1 MSGSLRSD
9 GEDKRS
15 LIRFSKTQSPK
26 VTNRSNRAPER
37 VSFSREEL
45 TSLLNLYGRNVS
57 SGVWCD
63 YAMDFLYDRA
73 LFSIYR
79 ANSSHALYTI
89 EKRPSLRNKQGQYQ
103 VVNRQ
108 GRVLKRGHQL
118 VRVLRVLDPGFA
130 LVK

>member
-37 VSFSREEL
+37 VSFSRDEL

-57 SGVWCD
+57 SGIWCD

-89 EKRPSLRNKQGQYQ
+89 EKRSSLRNKQGQYQ

>member
-1 MSGSLRSD
+1 MSESLRSEG
-9 GEDKRS
+9 GEERS
-15 LIRFSKTQSPK
+15 LICLSGAQSPGAA
-26 VTNRSNRAPER
+26 NRFNNSVER
-37 VSFSREEL
+37 VSFSRDEL
-45 TSLLNLYGRNVS
+45 RSLLNLYGRNVS
-57 SGVWCD
+57 TGAWCD

-89 EKRPSLRNKQGQYQ
+89 EKRPSLRNKQGQYL

-108 GRVLKRGHQL
+108 GRVLKRGHGL
-118 VRVLRVLDPGFA
+118 ERVLRVLDPGFA